1 MAIEKVYK
9 CDLDGEFVAKDAVR
23 RVGVRIIEDRPE
35 NADWL
40 EVGPCC
46 YGRPIGDLMAKAAE
60 QRRLAE
66 HGE

>member
-1 MAIEKVYK
+1 MAIEKIWK
-9 CDLDGEFVAKDAVR
+9 CDFDGSPIAKADMR
-23 RVGVRIIEDRPE
+23 RVGVRTTEDRPD

-46 YGRPIGDLMAKAAE
+46 YGRPIGDLIAKAAE
-60 QRRLAE
+60 QRRITE

>member
-9 CDLDGEFVAKDAVR
+9 CDLDGEFVVKDQVR
-23 RVGVRIIEDRPE
+23 RVGVRIIEDRPD

-46 YGRPIGDLMAKAAE
+46 HVRLVGDLIEKAAE